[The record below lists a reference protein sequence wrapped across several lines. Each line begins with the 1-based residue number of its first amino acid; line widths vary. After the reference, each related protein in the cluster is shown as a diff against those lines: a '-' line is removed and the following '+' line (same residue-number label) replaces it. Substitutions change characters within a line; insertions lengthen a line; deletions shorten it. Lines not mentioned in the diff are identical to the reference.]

1 VAWASAKVLLVV
13 SVLYPLTKYLEN
25 ARHCKPTG
33 TKSKRT
39 SGGYLNFHLSD
50 TYCHSFHPKISD
62 SQDTSTAVQWVPSKY
77 SSDVSQY
84 VLVRPPR
91 APCGNRWLFGFP
103 IIKKELWHLGTI
115 AFHHIQP
122 DKTLPD
128 NHSYLAMNSLAFLEA
143 SLGLRVCTM
152 AYGKVV
158 GNSKNIPSECVS
170 SGDVLLLV
178 LWRDTEP
185 EATCPTSSQVRS
197 LEDKLKRPPGWWVE
211 VPVRMHVHSERCSA
225 DIFGFLAIL
234 INIFPD
240 WPFVPNHNFLR

>member
-1 VAWASAKVLLVV
+1 MPSTASQ
-13 SVLYPLTKYLEN
+13 LE
-25 ARHCKPTG
+25 R
-33 TKSKRT
+33 SLRR
-39 SGGYLNFHLSD
+39 LQ
-50 TYCHSFHPKISD
+50 ISE
-62 SQDTSTAVQWVPSKY
+62 SQEMSTAVQWVPSKY

-128 NHSYLAMNSLAFLEA
+128 NHFYLAMNSLAFLEA

-158 GNSKNIPSECVS
+158 GNSKNIPSE
-170 SGDVLLLV
+170 L

-211 VPVRMHVHSERCSA
+211 VPTKNDTSILWTNTESKTICRLMAPKGSDTEILCFSIVDSNYADHGNSISRLDQLFPSVRVTTDVC
-225 DIFGFLAIL
+225 ILACPAL
-234 INIFPD
+234 DN
-240 WPFVPNHNFLR
+240 L